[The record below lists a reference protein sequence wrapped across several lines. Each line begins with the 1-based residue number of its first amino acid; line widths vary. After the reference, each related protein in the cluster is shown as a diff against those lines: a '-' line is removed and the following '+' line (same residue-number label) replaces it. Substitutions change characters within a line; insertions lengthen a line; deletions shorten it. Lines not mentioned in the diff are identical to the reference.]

1 MWVVLATLRERTEA
15 KAEAIGALY
24 DQDWSAVPDESLR
37 CALAELFDREA
48 VFVAEPEPD
57 RDPPRPAGF
66 EAAMRLFATARR
78 DWASV
83 RHLVERV
90 DARGDQVLVS
100 GRVLAEARESGS
112 RAWFE
117 FAHVWT
123 LASGRVVKVVAH
135 PGAEAARAAAPV
147 ANAL

>member
-1 MWVVLATLRERTEA
+1 VLATLRERTEA

-37 CALAELFDREA
+37 CALAELFDPEA

-57 RDPPRPAGF
+57 RESPRAAGRG
-66 EAAMRLFATARR
+66 AAMRLFEAARR

-90 DARGDQVLVS
+90 DSRGDQVLVC

-123 LASGRVVKVVAH
+123 LENGRVARVVAH

-147 ANAL
+147 AKAL